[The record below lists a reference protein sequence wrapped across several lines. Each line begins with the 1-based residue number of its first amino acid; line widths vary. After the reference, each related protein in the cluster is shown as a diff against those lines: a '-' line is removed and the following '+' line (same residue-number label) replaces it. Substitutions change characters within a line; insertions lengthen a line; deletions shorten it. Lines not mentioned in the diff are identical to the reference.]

1 MRQTRKILV
10 IIFHPQSRDDSIGML
25 LQLRRE
31 AGIRLRRQNLHG
43 DRHVVDFLL
52 GQESRMSD
60 GDGVDE
66 IFACFD
72 NQLLHFEPQIFSSHM
87 YTHKTK
93 KMYMHS
99 K

>member
-10 IIFHPQSRDDSIGML
+10 IIFHPESRDDSIGML
-25 LQLRRE
+25 LQLRRK

-72 NQLLHFEPQIFSSHM
+72 NQLIPLEP
-87 YTHKTK
+87 TTP
-93 KMYMHS
+93 
-99 K
+99 

>member
-10 IIFHPQSRDDSIGML
+10 IIFHPESRDDSIGML
-25 LQLRRE
+25 LQLWRE
-31 AGIRLRRQNLHG
+31 AGIRLGRQNLHG
-43 DRHVVDFLL
+43 DRDVVYFLFR
-52 GQESRMSD
+52 QERRMSD

-72 NQLLHFEPQIFSSHM
+72 NQLLHFEPQIFSGNM

-93 KMYMHS
+93 KIYE
-99 K
+99 

>member
-10 IIFHPQSRDDSIGML
+10 IIFNPQSRDDSIGMP
-25 LQLRRE
+25 LQLRRK

-52 GQESRMSD
+52 GQERRMCD

-72 NQLLHFEPQIFSSHM
+72 ISF
-87 YTHKTK
+87 YTLKTK
-93 KMYMHS
+93 YSNVTCIHMEQKII
-99 K
+99 